1 MLEELNRSSR
11 PPAAARSRRARWGR
25 SGLAACLLPLALV
38 QAAAP
43 AEAVATFPNDPG
55 FTDVA
60 VAQIASPTSIS
71 FTQDGRM
78 LVTTQGG
85 TVRVVVNGA
94 LLPTPALTLSPA
106 PCASGEQGLLGSAVT
121 PANQVFL
128 YYTSSHDSEC
138 WNRVSRFTLGANN
151 LLTGEVVLLDWLPTP
166 ATNHNGGDLNIG
178 PDGKLYVSV
187 GDGGC
192 QLSGSGCA
200 GSNDN
205 ARFRTHLL
213 GKILRL
219 NLDGTVPADNPY
231 AGANTRRCG
240 HPSGDTNPGSAAFCS
255 ETWAWGLRNPFRF
268 AFRADGLMHI
278 NDVGQGAREEIDV
291 GAVGAD
297 YGWNC
302 REGKIANPD
311 IAGGCTLPSATEPIH
326 DYASTTGCRSITGA
340 AFIPAGA
347 WSPAYAGRYLF
358 ADYVCG
364 KIFLLDGTTVREFAT
379 GLGASSAVHME
390 FGPGRSLYYT
400 TYAGGGE
407 VRKISFGAGPPAPP
421 ADFDGD
427 GLSDIGVFRPSN
439 GVWYVS
445 HSSAGTTAVTWGSPS
460 GDIPASADFDGDDKT
475 DRAVFRPS
483 TGVWYLQRS
492 TAGPAGVGW
501 GAPGDQPMPAD
512 YDGDGLADVAVYRPS
527 TGVWYVSR
535 SAGGTTS
542 ASWGLPGDV
551 PASGDFDGDGKADL
565 AVFRPSTGTWYIQ
578 RSGGGTTTLSWG
590 VNGDV
595 PRAADYDGDGLSDIA
610 VFRPSAGVWYIF
622 RSSGGATSL
631 SWGTAGDIPS
641 SGDFDGD
648 TKADLVV
655 LRPSTGTWYVQRSLG
670 GTTTLNWG
678 GSGDYPIGS
687 PPALPSP

>member
-1 MLEELNRSSR
+1 MRG
-11 PPAAARSRRARWGR
+11 RWGQ
-25 SGLAACLLPLALV
+25 SWLAACLLPLALV
-38 QAAAP
+38 QAAGP
-43 AEAVATFPNDPG
+43 AQAVATFPNDTG

-60 VAQIASPTSIS
+60 VAHIGAPTSIS

-94 LLPTPALTLSPA
+94 LQPTPALSHAVCQP
-106 PCASGEQGLLGSAVT
+106 GEQGLLGSAVSPT
-121 PANQVFL
+121 NEVFL
-128 YYTSSHDSEC
+128 YYTSNHNGEC

-151 LLTGEVVLLDWLPTP
+151 LLTGEVVLLDWIPTP
-166 ATNHNGGDLNIG
+166 ATNHNAGDLNMG

-192 QLSGSGCA
+192 QLSGIGCA

-219 NLDGTVPADNPY
+219 NLDGTVPADNPF

-240 HPSGDTNPGSAAFCS
+240 HPAGDTNPGSAAFCS

-278 NDVGQGAREEIDV
+278 NDVGQGAREEVDV
-291 GAVGAD
+291 GAARGRLRVELPGGQDRQPRHRRRLHPPERHRSHPRLRLAP
-297 YGWNC
+297 
-302 REGKIANPD
+302 PD
-311 IAGGCTLPSATEPIH
+311 AAP
-326 DYASTTGCRSITGA
+326 ITGA

-364 KIFLLDGTTVREFAT
+364 KIFLLDGTTVRDFAT
-379 GLGASSAVHME
+379 GLGGSSAVHME

-407 VRKISFGAGPPAPP
+407 VRKIAFGAGPAAPP

-445 HSSAGTTAVTWGSPS
+445 HSSAGTSAVTWGTPP
-460 GDIPASADFDGDDKT
+460 GDVPAAADFDGDDKT

-492 TAGPAGVGW
+492 TAGPASVGW
-501 GAPGDQPMPAD
+501 GTTGDQPMPAD

-535 SAGGTTS
+535 STGGTTA
-542 ASWGLPGDV
+542 ASWGIPGDV

-565 AVFRPSTGTWYIQ
+565 AVFRPSTGTWYVQ

-595 PRAADYDGDGLSDIA
+595 PRAADYDGDGLADIA
-610 VFRPSAGVWYIF
+610 VFRPSTGVWYIS
-622 RSSGGATSL
+622 RSSGGATSV
-631 SWGTAGDIPS
+631 SWGAAGDVPS
-641 SGDFDGD
+641 SGDIDGD
-648 TKADLVV
+648 TKGDLVV
-655 LRPSTGTWYVQRSLG
+655 FRPSTGTWYVQRSVG

-678 GSGDYPIGS
+678 ASGDYPTGS